1 MSDSREHRVTSQPE
15 RERYLLGSTMPGLLS
30 SLIEMLRAD
39 PQIGRLEVKGPA
51 DRPSLLV
58 IETTADRAEQLK
70 QQFHG
75 LGLIVEPDAPLK
87 F

>member
-1 MSDSREHRVTSQPE
+1 MSDVSQHSVTSRPD
-15 RERYLLGSTMPGLLS
+15 RERYIVGSAEPGLLS
-30 SLIEMLRAD
+30 TLVEMLRAD
-39 PQIGRLEVKGPA
+39 PQIDLLQVKGPA

-75 LGLIVEPDAPLK
+75 LVVEPDAPLK
-87 F
+87 Y